1 MIIGI
6 DPGAE
11 KSAVVIYQHDY
22 KQILHAMILSNAEL
36 VREIASIDLPYHTA
50 PTVVIEWI
58 NNMGLPVGNSVF
70 ETCRQI
76 GRMEAAF
83 IREGWRVE
91 LLSRNAIRM
100 QLCGRT
106 AGVNDAVIAQAVINR
121 FGEDRQQAVGTKK
134 NPGPLYGIKRDLW
147 QALAVA
153 IAWAEE
159 EEK

>member
-6 DPGAE
+6 DPAPSQ
-11 KSAVVIYQHDY
+11 SAVVVYNHDCRQVLY
-22 KQILHAMILSNAEL
+22 ALTLPNVDVIREL
-36 VREIASIDLPYHTA
+36 RNLTMLLRMP